1 MGDMED
7 FIRMLMQGGEAVEIP
22 ADVAEQL
29 NNKKAANQLIRQDL
43 ESEYANLQAGLMDER
58 ITNDKAEI
66 EASIAKARFTRLS
79 RDLFGG
85 ALVLAVLA
93 GTYLTVI
100 LCIWATKQL

>member
-7 FIRMLMQGGEAVEIP
+7 FIRMLMQGGDAVEIP

-29 NNKKAANQLIRQDL
+29 SNKKAANQLIRQDL

-66 EASIAKARFTRLS
+66 EASTAKARFVKIRSDLLS
-79 RDLFGG
+79 G
-85 ALVLAVLA
+85 ALALGILP
-93 GTYLTVI
+93 GTYLTVL
-100 LCIWATKQL
+100 LCIWATKQI